1 MVSIVRDL
9 KSKSKTEKIMYYVGL
24 PLAMVVLAIFYSIP
38 TPEGI
43 SFEGKM
49 SLGIFLFALILWV
62 TESLPNYAVSMISI
76 ALLSI
81 LGGWAEKNALGT
93 MGYGVIWLMI
103 SAFIITSGME
113 KSGLAKRIALAI
125 ITRFGKTWKSMLL
138 SLMAA
143 NFTIAFIVPSTT
155 ARAAML
161 LPIVLLI
168 AKAFNVESGNKNLG
182 KLLSIQGLQ
191 ANNISTSAIVTATA
205 PQILAIGLMKELTGS
220 SVSWG
225 EWFIASAPIAVLT
238 LIASFFI
245 GIFLFKPNGAAKAG
259 GEEIKE
265 INRQYL
271 ELGPVSLDEKKAASI
286 FFVTIFLW
294 ATDKWHMDLFGFQI
308 SLVMV
313 AVISASI
320 FFMPYVG
327 ILTWKEAK
335 IPWNL
340 MVFAAGAYAVGVSLS
355 ETGVASWALG
365 SIFSHF
371 GVKDM
376 SFTMLYAVV
385 IAISS
390 FSHFVFT
397 SKTVRTI
404 ILIPTLIGLAESAGV
419 PPLMLALPAAFTI
432 ADTITLPP
440 HSKANL
446 IYYSTGYFS
455 VNNQL
460 TYGVLTLLAKWCL
473 MFGASFTWFAY
484 LGITP

>member
-1 MVSIVRDL
+1 MVTIARDL
-9 KSKSKTEKIMYYVGL
+9 SSKSKTEKIMYYLGL
-24 PLAMVVLAIFYSIP
+24 PLAMVVLMLFYSIP
-38 TPEGI
+38 TPDGI
-43 SFEGKM
+43 TFEGKM
-49 SLGIFLFALILWV
+49 SLGIFFFALILWIS
-62 TESLPNYAVSMISI
+62 ESLPNYATSMLAI
-76 ALLSI
+76 ALLSV
-81 LGGWAEKNALGT
+81 LGGWAEKEALGT
-93 MGYGVIWLMI
+93 LGYGVIWLMV

-125 ITRFGKTWKSMLL
+125 ITRFGKTWQSILM

-143 NFTIAFIVPSTT
+143 NFTIAFIIPSTT

-168 AKAFNVESGNKNLG
+168 AKAYNVEKGNKNLG
-182 KLLSIQGLQ
+182 KLLAIQGLQ

-205 PQILAIGLMKELTGS
+205 PQILAIGLLKEFTGS
-220 SVSWG
+220 EVSWG

-238 LIASFFI
+238 LIASFII
-245 GIFLFKPNGAAKAG
+245 GLLLFRPKTDAKAG
-259 GEEIKE
+259 GDEIKQ
-265 INRQYL
+265 IQKQYND
-271 ELGPVSLDEKKAASI
+271 LGKVTLDEKKAAGI
-286 FFVTIFLW
+286 FLLTITLW
-294 ATDKWHMDLFGFQI
+294 ATDKWHLDIFGFQF

-313 AVISASI
+313 AIIAASM
-320 FFMPYVG
+320 FFMPYIG

-340 MVFAAGAYAVGVSLS
+340 MIFAAGAYACGVSLS
-355 ETGVASWALG
+355 ETGVATWALSG
-365 SIFSHF
+365 LFSSL
-371 GVKDM
+371 GVQHM
-376 SFTMLYAVV
+376 SFTMLYGVV

-404 ILIPTLIGLAESAGV
+404 ILIPTLIGLAETAGV
-419 PPLMLALPAAFTI
+419 SPLMLALPAAFTI

-446 IYYSTGYFS
+446 VYYSTGYFS

-460 TYGVLTLLAKWCL
+460 LYGILTLMAKWCIL
-473 MFGASFTWFAY
+473 FGASFTWFAY
-484 LGITP
+484 LGITA

>member
-1 MVSIVRDL
+1 MIAIARDL
-9 KSKSKTEKIMYYVGL
+9 SSKSKTEKIMYYLGL
-24 PLAMVVLAIFYSIP
+24 PLAMVVLMLFYSIP
-38 TPEGI
+38 TPDGI
-43 SFEGKM
+43 TFEGKM
-49 SLGIFLFALILWV
+49 SLGIFFFALILWIS
-62 TESLPNYAVSMISI
+62 ESLPNYASSMLAI
-76 ALLSI
+76 ALLSV
-81 LGGWAEKNALGT
+81 LGGWAEKDALGT
-93 MGYGVIWLMI
+93 LGYGVIWLMV

-125 ITRFGKTWKSMLL
+125 ITRFGKTWQSILM

-143 NFTIAFIVPSTT
+143 NFTIAFIIPSTT

-168 AKAFNVESGNKNLG
+168 AKAYNVEKGNKNLG
-182 KLLSIQGLQ
+182 KLLAIQGLQ

-205 PQILAIGLMKELTGS
+205 PQILAIGLLKEFTGS
-220 SVSWG
+220 EVSWG
-225 EWFIASAPIAVLT
+225 EWFIASAPIAILT

-245 GIFLFKPNGAAKAG
+245 GLVLFRPKTDAKAG
-259 GEEIKE
+259 GDE
-265 INRQYL
+265 INQIKKQYND
-271 ELGPVSLDEKKAASI
+271 LGKVTLDEKKAAGI
-286 FFVTIFLW
+286 FLLTITLW
-294 ATDKWHMDLFGFQI
+294 ATDKWHLDIFGFQF

-313 AVISASI
+313 AIIAASM
-320 FFMPYVG
+320 FFMPYIG

-340 MVFAAGAYAVGVSLS
+340 MIFAAGAYACGVSLS
-355 ETGVASWALG
+355 ETGVATWALSG
-365 SIFSHF
+365 LFSSL
-371 GVKDM
+371 GVQHM
-376 SFTMLYAVV
+376 SFTMLYGVV

-404 ILIPTLIGLAESAGV
+404 ILIPTLIGLAETAGV
-419 PPLMLALPAAFTI
+419 SPLMLALPAAFTI

-446 IYYSTGYFS
+446 VYYSTGYFS

-460 TYGVLTLLAKWCL
+460 LYGILTLMAKWCIL
-473 MFGASFTWFAY
+473 FGASFTWFAY
-484 LGITP
+484 LGITA